1 MRVILRQL
9 IQVVPTRE
17 PGVAPW
23 QTVRMPGRKST
34 RPTPAH
40 GADDPNKLV
49 RQRAGLYRTAD
60 ERFEVRQAALGWF
73 LVDSAATNEFG
84 QELVRGPFATL
95 DALREML
102 PEARRTTLAS
112 VPAARRRSSAK
123 ATGKT
128 GAKAG
133 AQEKRK
139 PAPPPPPRSWL
150 DELPRPRAAAARRLL
165 AAAEREGL
173 NDAESLVRDAIEGRG
188 PGLAAPVIERRLQQ
202 IVDKAPAEER
212 ETARRMVV
220 ATVELLTGAGAR
232 VPDPLP
238 GWSLV
243 EIGEQPAPPNRRLR
257 PKTP

>member
-34 RPTPAH
+34 KPAPAD
-40 GADDPNKLV
+40 GTDDPNKLV
-49 RQRAGLYRTAD
+49 RQRAGLYHTAD

-95 DALREML
+95 DALRETL

-112 VPAARRRSSAK
+112 VPAARSRPSAKSTGK
-123 ATGKT
+123 ATGK
-128 GAKAG
+128 
-133 AQEKRK
+133 EKRK

-150 DELPRPRAAAARRLL
+150 DELPKPRAAAARRLL

-188 PGLAAPVIERRLQQ
+188 PGLAAPVIERRLQR
-202 IVDKAPAEER
+202 IVDKAPTNER
-212 ETARRMVV
+212 EAARRMVA
-220 ATVELLTGAGAR
+220 ATVELLTSAGAR

>member
-34 RPTPAH
+34 KPAPAD
-40 GADDPNKLV
+40 GTDDPNKLV

-95 DALREML
+95 DALRETL

-112 VPAARRRSSAK
+112 VPAARSRPAAK
-123 ATGKT
+123 ATGK
-128 GAKAG
+128 A
-133 AQEKRK
+133 KRK

-150 DELPRPRAAAARRLL
+150 DELPKPRAAAARRLL
-165 AAAEREGL
+165 AAAERQGL

-188 PGLAAPVIERRLQQ
+188 PGLAAAVIERRLQQ
-202 IVDKAPAEER
+202 IVDRAPVEER
-212 ETARRMVV
+212 ETARRMVA
-220 ATVELLTGAGAR
+220 ATVELLTSAGAR

-243 EIGEQPAPPNRRLR
+243 EIGEQPAPTNRRLR
-257 PKTP
+257 PKAP